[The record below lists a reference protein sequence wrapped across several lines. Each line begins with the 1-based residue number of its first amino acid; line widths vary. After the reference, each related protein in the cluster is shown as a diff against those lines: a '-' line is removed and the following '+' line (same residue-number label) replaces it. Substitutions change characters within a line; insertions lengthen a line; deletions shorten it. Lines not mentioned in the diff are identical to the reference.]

1 MYIPLDNLYEWMSG
15 VSSDILIYR
24 FFPHGARNL
33 GAIHPVNSWYQ
44 QLKYLDYKKLIPLVA
59 HDQEPLDFDRYNIDW
74 KELKDQ
80 VLLEWGEFKPN
91 QFHIIDDSVWRRQ
104 ALRNIGAVVH
114 STINNRYILLHS
126 ELRSVEVSKFENNVF
141 VGAYWWSHGAIS
153 RDWYRYAQ
161 HDPLLTNLP
170 STYSLDFNVYSRAW
184 QGTRE
189 YRLAFLS
196 HMVKHRLDT
205 VSRITFSSWDNH
217 QHYQDHRF
225 QSPVFDTK
233 ISLDHLQSES
243 VASTYSAVY
252 DVNHYRTCAID
263 VVLETLFD
271 DDRLHL
277 TEKVLRPIACGK
289 PFLLAATYGSLEY
302 LRGYGFKTFDGIIN
316 ETYDTIV
323 DSQSRIEAIIAEMSR
338 LSTHDRKH
346 QLYRDLHAIAQHNRQ
361 HFFSDAFADQLQQEL
376 TSNIST
382 AVTNIKHKYQTGRD
396 WIHERKVMSPETR
409 TRLDYWTQM
418 VMGQSSR
425 QERLELLRWCR
436 SNARSCQ

>member
-1 MYIPLDNLYEWMSG
+1 MYIPLDNLYEWISG

-44 QLKYLDYKKLIPLVA
+44 QLKYPDYKKLIPLIA

-114 STINNRYILLHS
+114 STVNDRYILLHS
-126 ELRSVEVSKFENNVF
+126 ELRSAEVSKFENNIF
-141 VGAYWWSHGAIS
+141 CGAYWWSHGAIS

-161 HDPLLTNLP
+161 YDPLLLDFP
-170 STYSLDFNVYSRAW
+170 VSYSQDFNVYARAW

-196 HMVKHRLDT
+196 HMVANKLDSL
-205 VSRITFSSWDNH
+205 SRITFSAWDNH
-217 QHYQDHRF
+217 QHYQDHKF
-225 QSPVFDTK
+225 QESKFDTNT
-233 ISLDHLQSES
+233 SLDHLQSDS

-252 DVNHYRTCAID
+252 DAGHYKSCAID

-271 DDRLHL
+271 DHRLHL

-289 PFLLAATYGSLEY
+289 PFLLVATHGSLGY
-302 LRGYGFKTFDGIIN
+302 IRSYGFKTFNGIID

-323 DSQSRIEAIIAEMSR
+323 DNQTRMESIISEMCR
-338 LSTHDRKH
+338 LSSHDRKH
-346 QLYRDLHAIAQHNRQ
+346 QLYRDLHKIAEYNRT
-361 HFFSDAFADQLQQEL
+361 HFFSDEFAQQLEQEL
-376 TSNIST
+376 TTNISS
-382 AVTNIKHKYQTGRD
+382 AIDSIKGKHQTGQD
-396 WIHERKVMSPETR
+396 WINERKVMSPEMKTR
-409 TRLDYWTQM
+409 IDYWTQM
-418 VMGQSSR
+418 VTGQGSR
-425 QERLELLRWCR
+425 KDRLDLLKWCR
-436 SNARSCQ
+436 ENARSCQ